1 MLKDGG
7 NSRESRKRSRL
18 RLLCLVFLLLSFRP
32 SFRSPLHSSFR
43 TRAFRKARVRKSEY
57 VDILLDSMY
66 DVNICPLGQIG
77 SINFWTVRA
86 LFGSSTKSRKSLRS
100 CPDSPIIARLY
111 FPCYPFIGISTR
123 ATRDRDTR
131 DTHQRYAL
139 GLISIMRT
147 TLCSLSL
154 SFSLSLY
161 CLPRNPENKIVRLG
175 QNRGANPFADGQRRH
190 RASYRARAI
199 VSLISGI
206 INVFGKR
213 FEIRLS
219 FILSLPS
226 PSVADRFLRH
236 SVSFRPSCRLRISP
250 RFESNRIE

>member
-1 MLKDGG
+1 
-7 NSRESRKRSRL
+7 
-18 RLLCLVFLLLSFRP
+18 
-32 SFRSPLHSSFR
+32 
-43 TRAFRKARVRKSEY
+43 
-57 VDILLDSMY
+57 MY
-66 DVNICPLGQIG
+66 DVNICRLGQIG

-86 LFGSSTKSRKSLRS
+86 LFGASTKSRKSLRS

-147 TLCSLSL
+147 TLCSPSLSL
-154 SFSLSLY
+154 SLARSLARSLY

-219 FILSLPS
+219 FILSLPC
-226 PSVADRFLRH
+226 PPTALR
-236 SVSFRPSCRLRISP
+236 SFPL
-250 RFESNRIE
+250 

>member
-18 RLLCLVFLLLSFRP
+18 SLLCLVF
-32 SFRSPLHSSFR
+32 PLHSSFR

-147 TLCSLSL
+147 TL
-154 SFSLSLY
+154 SFSLS
-161 CLPRNPENKIVRLG
+161 V
-175 QNRGANPFADGQRRH
+175 
-190 RASYRARAI
+190 
-199 VSLISGI
+199 
-206 INVFGKR
+206 
-213 FEIRLS
+213 
-219 FILSLPS
+219 LPS
-226 PSVADRFLRH
+226 SKSR
-236 SVSFRPSCRLRISP
+236 
-250 RFESNRIE
+250 E